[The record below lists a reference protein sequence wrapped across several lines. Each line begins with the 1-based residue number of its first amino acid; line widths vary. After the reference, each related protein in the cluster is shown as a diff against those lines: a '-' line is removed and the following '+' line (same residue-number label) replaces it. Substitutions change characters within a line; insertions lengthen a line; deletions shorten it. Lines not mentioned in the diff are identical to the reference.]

1 MVDWQP
7 GTDAEL
13 AMAAARDADDR
24 REYFRLLS
32 TAPLFLPLTDIPEPG
47 EEPSGP
53 QRFALWDMAGR
64 TFLVVY
70 TSAECLTAKAGPGV
84 EGYVQ
89 TDYAELSA
97 KWPDPQWWLAVN
109 PGMQLDCYLPIEA
122 VRKAADGTLT
132 VPTAEEAAEKAV
144 ADPDLAPDLRALQER
159 EATLSAEREAARQA
173 RPHDAPVARPAPAG
187 APAPSAEQPGAVPAE
202 PAEDPIAPA
211 NDTEKAL
218 LAASQTGD
226 LPAYVEALL
235 AAEVIVPVAWPVL
248 NVEQLGEPGF
258 PWRPATGMEAPT
270 IELFTSRP
278 RFEATHDADTPT
290 LTAPFML
297 VLVAWPDPSYEL
309 AVNPGGALQMRLAG
323 QALEEFI
330 ESVEDALSDEIGEPG
345 TVDGEITPPAER

>member
-13 AMAAARDADDR
+13 AMAAARDADNR

-70 TSAECLTAKAGPGV
+70 TSAECLTATAGPGV

-89 TDYAELSA
+89 TNYAELSA

-109 PGMQLDCYLPIEA
+109 PGMQLDCYLPIES
-122 VRKAADGTLT
+122 VQKAADGTLT

-159 EATLSAEREAARQA
+159 AARLSADREADT
-173 RPHDAPVARPAPAG
+173 PPSGPAPAG
-187 APAPSAEQPGAVPAE
+187 DPAPQAGAASADVAD
-202 PAEDPIAPA
+202 DPIAPA

-218 LAASQTGD
+218 LAASQAGY
-226 LPAYVEALL
+226 LPAYMEALL

-270 IELFTSRP
+270 IELFTSRT

-309 AVNPGGALQMRLAG
+309 AVNPGSALQMRLGG
-323 QALEEFI
+323 QALGEFI

-345 TVDGEITPPAER
+345 TVDGEIAPRAER

>member
-47 EEPSGP
+47 EESSEP

-70 TSAECLTAKAGPGV
+70 TSAECLMAMAGPGV

-97 KWPDPQWWLAVN
+97 KWPDPEWWLAVN
-109 PGMQLDCYLPIEA
+109 PTLALDCYLPIDA

-132 VPTAEEAAEKAV
+132 VPTVEEATEKAV

-159 EATLSAEREAARQA
+159 AAALAEERASAPPTTPDAQPLSVGE
-173 RPHDAPVARPAPAG
+173 PPAG
-187 APAPSAEQPGAVPAE
+187 PTPADPGQADAVD
-202 PAEDPIAPA
+202 DPIAPA
-211 NDTEKAL
+211 NDTEREL
-218 LAASQTGD
+218 LAASQAGY
-226 LPAYVEALL
+226 LPAYMEALL
-235 AAEVIVPVAWPVL
+235 GAEVLVPVAWPVL

-258 PWRPATGMEAPT
+258 PWRPATGMESPT
-270 IELFTSRP
+270 IELFTSRA
-278 RFEATHDADTPT
+278 RFEAAYDADTPT

-297 VLVAWPDPSYEL
+297 VLVAWPDPSYDL
-309 AVNPGGALQMRLAG
+309 AINPGGALQMRLSG
-323 QALEEFI
+323 EALEEFI
-330 ESVEDALSDEIGEPG
+330 ESVENALADEIGDTE
-345 TVDGEITPPAER
+345 TIDGEATPRAEG